1 MIATGR
7 PGFNTSGRVG
17 PDMFGYIGLGSNL
30 GDRWGG
36 LRAALA
42 AMQDRDLE
50 LLDRSSVWETEPVD
64 CSVPLWFLNMVVR
77 VRTDKQPL
85 ELLDLL
91 LDIEHL
97 AGRVHGAPNAPRGLD
112 LDLLML
118 DDLEWRDSRLRL
130 PHPRM
135 WERRFVLEPLAEIG
149 PELRDPATGATV
161 AEVRQR
167 IRGRSI
173 VRRLGPLELAV

>member
-1 MIATGR
+1 MA
-7 PGFNTSGRVG
+7 
-17 PDMFGYIGLGSNL
+17 
-30 GDRWGG
+30 
-36 LRAALA
+36 
-42 AMQDRDLE
+42 
-50 LLDRSSVWETEPVD
+50 
-64 CSVPLWFLNMVVR
+64 VR

-173 VRRLGPLELAV
+173 VRRLGRLELAV

>member
-1 MIATGR
+1 
-7 PGFNTSGRVG
+7 
-17 PDMFGYIGLGSNL
+17 MFGYIGLGSNL
-30 GDRWGG
+30 GDRWGELRNG
-36 LRAALA
+36 LT
-42 AMQDRDLE
+42 AMHDRGLE

-64 CSVPLWFLNMVVR
+64 CPASLWFLNMAVR

-91 LDIEHL
+91 LDIERSQ
-97 AGRVHGAPNAPRGLD
+97 GRVRGAPNVPRGLD

-149 PELRDPATGATV
+149 PDLCDPATGTTV
-161 AEVRQR
+161 AEGRRR
-167 IRGRSI
+167 IRGRNI
-173 VRRLGPLELAV
+173 VRRLGRLELAV